1 MQTKDDFEN
10 KYWEEKKKYDNL
22 LRMQKTILTDTDG
35 YIAALAII
43 KTALE
48 KRERI
53 EPDNS

>member
-22 LRMQKTILTDTDG
+22 LRMQKTILTDTDD